1 MECAK
6 ISVSFTYVHI
16 GLIPQVF
23 LRRSHVMLLEMCLCV
38 VIFKTCFFNAQP
50 HFTRN
55 FTNTFCVTPL
65 ALHTRHLSCIS
76 DGIGQ
81 CLLPHTSSLETCDS
95 MLGGLSNGL
104 GTLRSG
110 PACAN
115 IFLTR
120 VYRKSLCDIFLLPH
134 EE

>member
-81 CLLPHTSSLETCDS
+81 CLLLQTSSLAKCDS
-95 MLGGLSNGL
+95 MLGGLPNGL
-104 GTLRSG
+104 GTLR
-110 PACAN
+110 PAYSSLGYIEN
-115 IFLTR
+115 LYVTFSYPHTR
-120 VYRKSLCDIFLLPH
+120 N
-134 EE
+134 EECSH